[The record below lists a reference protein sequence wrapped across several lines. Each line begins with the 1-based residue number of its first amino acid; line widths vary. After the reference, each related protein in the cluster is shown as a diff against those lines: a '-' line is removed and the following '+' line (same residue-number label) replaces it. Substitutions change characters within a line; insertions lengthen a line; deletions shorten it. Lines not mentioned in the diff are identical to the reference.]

1 MEEPLVLVQGVN
13 DVMQIGMHTSEPLV
27 PEPSYFEVET
37 AIEKLKR

>member
-1 MEEPLVLVQGVN
+1 
-13 DVMQIGMHTSEPLV
+13 MHTSEPLV